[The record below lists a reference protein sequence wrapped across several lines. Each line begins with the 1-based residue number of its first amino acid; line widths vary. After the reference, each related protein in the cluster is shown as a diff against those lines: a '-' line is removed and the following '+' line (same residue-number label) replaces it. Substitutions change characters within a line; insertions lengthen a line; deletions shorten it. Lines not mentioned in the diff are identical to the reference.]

1 MLKTCLIVG
10 LGSMLG
16 GMLRFWVAR
25 ITPPA
30 AGCAFPTGTFVANVV
45 GCLAIGVF
53 YGLFDRGQLMNTQ
66 LKLFL
71 TVGLCGGFTTF
82 STFMNE
88 NFQLVSRHDF
98 MLAGLYT
105 ALSLLTGFSM
115 LWLGQWLVKSI

>member
-25 ITPPA
+25 ITPTA
-30 AGCAFPTGTFVANVV
+30 DGCAFPTGTFVANVV

-105 ALSLLTGFSM
+105 ALSLLTGFGM